1 MTLGRLCL
9 SMGCGSSC
17 TVDLFSVADM
27 FLLWLAILLYG
38 VYMYELDAIIWCNCC
53 NPGLQIV
60 WGGE

>member
-1 MTLGRLCL
+1 L

-17 TVDLFSVADM
+17 TVDLFSVACM